1 VRKSLKPRDAM
12 LLELL
17 AFWGGGTTAGELA
30 QVLECGRREAGQAR
44 IQAFAREFPKTILY
58 DRYTHRVNYLGDADS
73 LRFCPSDA
81 DRLLSWL
88 IGEQIAA
95 SSSGGDSSDANYRK
109 AGTPFSIEVIDVS
122 ALIPH
127 PVSSDTFRAV
137 LAGVIRHKSLSIVYQ
152 SKRRISTL
160 SFSPHT
166 IVWTSGRYHVRGYA
180 SFSDEVQFF
189 VDLVLARILES
200 SVGSSDDYVGREQ
213 DDAWHR
219 RRDLTFELVADLET
233 VEREAV
239 RRDYGLFEGG
249 DALIVR
255 SVRDALAPYVIRE
268 VTGRRVEGRGGP
280 VWSLKHELA
289 AEGPYQTRTWVDA
302 APA

>member
-1 VRKSLKPRDAM
+1 M
-12 LLELL
+12 ILELL

-30 QVLECGRREAGQAR
+30 QLLECGRREAGQAR
-44 IQAFAREFPKTILY
+44 IRAFAREFPKTIVY
-58 DRYTHRVNYLGDADS
+58 DRYSHRVNYLGDADS

-95 SSSGGDSSDANYRK
+95 SSSGGDGSDAKSRK
-109 AGTPFSIEVIDVS
+109 AGTPFSVEVIDVS

-127 PVSSDTFRAV
+127 PVLSDTFRAV
-137 LAGVIRHKSLSIVYQ
+137 LAGIVRHKSLSIVYQ

-166 IVWTSGRYHVRGYA
+166 IIWTSGRHHVRGYA
-180 SFSDEVQFF
+180 AFSDEGQLFL
-189 VDLVLARILES
+189 DLVLARILES
-200 SVGSSDDYVGREQ
+200 SVGSQDHYVGPEQ
-213 DDAWHR
+213 DDAWQR

-239 RRDYGLFEGG
+239 RRDYGLFEGR

-255 SVRDALAPYVIRE
+255 NVRDALAPYVIRE
-268 VTGRRVEGRGGP
+268 VTGRRVEGHKGP
-280 VWSLKHELA
+280 VWSLKDELA
-289 AEGPYQTRTWVDA
+289 PPGPYQTRTWIDA
-302 APA
+302 ASA